1 MNRSA
6 PHSLKL
12 MLVGHHVA
20 SREYLFYSF
29 VWLRSNHVVLSPQ
42 WSCSWCISES
52 KSIVSLFASWHDSCK
67 TSMGWVHAYFGERI
81 FRNWQEISC
90 ISFLYLLHLHLT
102 GACLFGSYLHIYTS
116 NGVSLHE
123 LSISLSKDRKFSTH
137 ENDDLCTICADGGD
151 LLCCDGCPR
160 AFHIGEILLFLN
172 KLCDWTFY
180 LVVKIQFL
188 IYYSYV
194 LKFLWII
201 LRERER
207 DVHIVFSTSFLPNSL
222 EKK

>member
-52 KSIVSLFASWHDSCK
+52 KSIVSLFANWHDSARLPWAG
-67 TSMGWVHAYFGERI
+67 SMHVLETGI

-160 AFHIGEILLFLN
+160 AFHIGEIG
-172 KLCDWTFY
+172 TFY

-188 IYYSYV
+188 IHYSCAEIPMDY
-194 LKFLWII
+194 IE
-201 LRERER
+201 RERER
-207 DVHIVFSTSFLPNSL
+207 ERCAYCVLSCRYRFL
-222 EKK
+222 